1 MKSHQIVP
9 SPNGRQV
16 SYEGRT
22 DGQCAI
28 QGLNERVAYSV
39 AKGLILQE
47 KAVFWGVGVAKSR
60 CKFANSSY
68 GVGPSRVNIIK
79 IN

>member
-28 QGLNERVAYSV
+28 QGLNERVAYRV
-39 AKGLILQE
+39 AKGLMLQK
-47 KAVFWGVGVAKSR
+47 KAMFIGKLLLSTL
-60 CKFANSSY
+60 
-68 GVGPSRVNIIK
+68 
-79 IN
+79 